1 MACWDDTS
9 HTQLKTA
16 RNRTHITVERTWLAL
31 FACDSQALE
40 SEEYNPTLTKS
51 LVTMTTETDRDVLIV
66 GGGPAG
72 LSAGMFTARAGLDTV
87 LVTDGDP
94 ILRRNAHLE
103 NYPGFPAGV
112 NSHRLLELMGAQAD
126 RADCDRRAGR
136 VVDLQQ
142 SDGGFIAETADDRR
156 LTASNVVAATKN
168 TVDFLADIDGV
179 EILDRGKTFV
189 DTDDRGRTGV
199 PGLYAAGR
207 LAAQPHQAI
216 IVAGHGATV
225 GVTLI
230 EDSDV
235 EFYHDWVTPEG
246 YFTERGRECPPGC
259 EEIDDGE
266 REAREVESVAAMQEW
281 FTEPHPEEP
290 QQHPSVR
297 DEE

>member
-1 MACWDDTS
+1 MR
-9 HTQLKTA
+9 TA
-16 RNRTHITVERTWLAL
+16 RNRLRTTVGCARLAL
-31 FACDSQALE
+31 LACDSKALW

-51 LVTMTTETDRDVLIV
+51 SVTMTTETDRDVLIV

-112 NSHRLLELMGAQAD
+112 NSHRLLELMGEQAD
-126 RADCDRRAGR
+126 RAGCDRREGR
-136 VVDLQQ
+136 VVDIQC
-142 SDGGFIAETADDRR
+142 SDGGFVAETADDRQ

-168 TVDFLADIDGV
+168 TVDYLAGIDGV
-179 EILDRGKTFV
+179 EILDRGKEFV

-199 PGLYAAGR
+199 LGLYAAGR

-225 GVTLI
+225 GVTLV

-246 YFTERGRECPPGC
+246 YFTGRGRECPPGC
-259 EEIDDGE
+259 EEIDAAE
-266 REAREVESVAAMQEW
+266 RKKRERESVAAMGEW
-281 FTEPHPEEP
+281 FAEPHPSEP
-290 QQHPSVR
+290 NQHPSVG